1 MQEPSYIKLYN
12 SGELHKRRDELYN
25 HINNCTLCP
34 IKCNANRTMNS
45 GVCGADDK
53 IKISEF
59 VLYPGEEPPLTGD
72 TGAGGVFFSNCSMK
86 CVYCQNFLFSQK
98 GNGKFRSVEELAD
111 IYLNIQNVKKAKNLD
126 LITATPYL
134 PFIFDALILAI
145 EKGFRLPIVWNTSS
159 YENPEIISFLED
171 VVDIYLPDI
180 RYTSNIFGK
189 RYSNVK
195 KYWDNAKNSIKMM
208 YNQIGNIFHTD
219 EDGILQRGMIIRIL
233 VLPNHINQAKEAL
246 KFIKYDLS
254 EKIHISL
261 MDQYVPVNEVKK
273 YPKLN
278 RFLYKEEYEEVVEY
292 MGELELSNGWI
303 QHHKLKSYWGEGNE
317 QR

>member
-1 MQEPSYIKLYN
+1 MHQPSYMKLYN
-12 SGELHKRRDELYN
+12 NGELHKRKDILYS
-25 HINNCTLCP
+25 HINKCTLCP
-34 IKCNANRTMNS
+34 IKCNANRKVS
-45 GVCGADDK
+45 QGICGADDK

-98 GNGKFRSVEELAD
+98 GNGKYRTVEELAD
-111 IYLNIQNVKKAKNLD
+111 IFMNVQEVKKAKNLD

-145 EKGFRLPIVWNTSS
+145 EKGFNLPIVWNTSS
-159 YENPEIISFLED
+159 YENPEIIDLLED
-171 VVDIYLPDI
+171 VIDIYLPDI

-195 KYWDNAKNSIKMM
+195 NYWNNAKNSIKMM
-208 YNQIGNIFHTD
+208 YNQIGNKFHTD
-219 EDGILQRGMIIRIL
+219 EKGILLRGMIIRIL

-246 KFIKYDLS
+246 KFIKYELS
-254 EKIHISL
+254 EDIHISL
-261 MDQYVPVNEVKK
+261 MDQYVPVNEVKN

-278 RFLYKEEYEEVVEY
+278 RFLYKEEYEEVVQY
-292 MGELELSNGWI
+292 MGELELSNGWV
-303 QHHKLKSYWGEGNE
+303 QHHKLKSYWGEENE
-317 QR
+317 QQ

>member
-12 SGELHKRRDELYN
+12 SGELHKRRDLLYK
-25 HINNCTLCP
+25 HINKCTLCP
-34 IKCNANRTMNS
+34 IKCNANRNLSS
-45 GVCGADDK
+45 GVCGADNR

-134 PFIFDALILAI
+134 PFIFDALIIAI

-159 YENPEIISFLED
+159 YENSEIIDLLED

-180 RYTSNIFGK
+180 RYTSNIFAK
-189 RYSNVK
+189 RYSDVN
-195 KYWDNAKNSIKMM
+195 KYWDNAKKSIKMM
-208 YNQIGNIFHTD
+208 YNQIGNNFHTD
-219 EDGILQRGMIIRIL
+219 EEGILQRGMIIRIL
-233 VLPNHINQAKEAL
+233 VLPNHIRQAKEAL

-254 EKIHISL
+254 ENIYISL
-261 MDQYVPVNEVKK
+261 MDQYVPVNAVKNF
-273 YPKLN
+273 PKLN

-292 MGELELSNGWI
+292 MGELELSNGWV

-317 QR
+317 Q